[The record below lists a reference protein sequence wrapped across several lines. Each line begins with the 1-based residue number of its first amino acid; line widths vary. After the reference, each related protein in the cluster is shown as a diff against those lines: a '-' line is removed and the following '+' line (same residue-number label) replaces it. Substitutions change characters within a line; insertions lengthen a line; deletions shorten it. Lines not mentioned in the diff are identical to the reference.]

1 QSGMPEFRT
10 IDMLSDLS
18 LLKAAREE
26 AIGFLEKDPGLASA
40 DGLKVKSV
48 LMARWKGRLELA
60 EG

>member
-1 QSGMPEFRT
+1 
-10 IDMLSDLS
+10 MLSDLS